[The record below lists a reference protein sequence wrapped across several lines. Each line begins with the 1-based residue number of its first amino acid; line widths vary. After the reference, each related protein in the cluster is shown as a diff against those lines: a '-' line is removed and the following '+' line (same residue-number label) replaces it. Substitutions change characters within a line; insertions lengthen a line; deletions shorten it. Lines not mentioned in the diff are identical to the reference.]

1 MLRAGAAGDFGIGG
15 EWAIDFESIAFL
27 QRLIRP
33 SEPAENTERRIRE
46 VHPVEIRIE

>member
-1 MLRAGAAGDFGIGG
+1 LLGALSPRDFGVCG

-46 VHPVEIRIE
+46 VDPVEIRIE